1 MTAWTRTHALTYGEK
16 HCFIMWTQNDVVIAM
31 LRKIY
36 DYFSRF
42 SLFFKGDS
50 SFHEL
55 ARDDTCFP
63 GREVFSSFLGF
74 AKKLLLV
81 LLRKCQVSSDINFH

>member
-36 DYFSRF
+36 DCFSRF
-42 SLFFKGDS
+42 ALFVFFSEDS

-55 ARDDTCFP
+55 ARDDTVDK
-63 GREVFSSFLGF
+63 R
-74 AKKLLLV
+74 KLLNELGNSLPTRKRVPLILV
-81 LLRKCQVSSDINFH
+81 DEGKTKP

>member
-31 LRKIY
+31 LWITFH
-36 DYFSRF
+36 DFPC
-42 SLFFKGDS
+42 LFFSEDS

-55 ARDDTCFP
+55 ARDDTVDK
-63 GREVFSSFLGF
+63 R
-74 AKKLLLV
+74 KLLNELGNSLPTRKRVPLILV
-81 LLRKCQVSSDINFH
+81 DEGKTKP